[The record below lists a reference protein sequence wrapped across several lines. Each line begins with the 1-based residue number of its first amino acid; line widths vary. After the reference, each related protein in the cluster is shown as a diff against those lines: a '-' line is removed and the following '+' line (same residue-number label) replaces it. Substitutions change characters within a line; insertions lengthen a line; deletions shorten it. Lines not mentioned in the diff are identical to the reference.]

1 MTTQMT
7 NDEIFEKLRDVL
19 SESFELERDGIT
31 REFRL
36 MEDLEIDSIDAI
48 DLLVQL
54 RPMLGNAQIDP
65 KYFRDMRTVG
75 DVADG
80 LEKLMKGGAA
90 E

>member
-1 MTTQMT
+1 
-7 NDEIFEKLRDVL
+7 
-19 SESFELERDGIT
+19 
-31 REFRL
+31 
-36 MEDLEIDSIDAI
+36 
-48 DLLVQL
+48 
-54 RPMLGNAQIDP
+54 MLGNAQIDP

>member
-31 REFRL
+31 RESRL

-65 KYFRDMRTVG
+65 KYLRDMRTVG